1 MTQRFTGTSAD
12 DPAVEIIGAG
22 GSAKPALSVSGGL
35 AQKGGNVG
43 FFGSIPVAQPT
54 AYTQTFAT
62 ADRTIDAYTADAE
75 TSVYTGDAGG
85 VATVSAAANV
95 AKLADLNAL
104 RVAYENLR
112 ALTEDT
118 TKALNAVIDDLQSL
132 GLLQ

>member
-1 MTQRFTGTSAD
+1 MTQRFA
-12 DPAVEIIGAG
+12 AIEVVAAG
-22 GSAKPALSVSGGL
+22 GSTEPALSVSGGM
-35 AQKGGNVG
+35 AQKGGTCG
-43 FFGSIPVAQPT
+43 FFGKTPAAQPA

-85 VATVSAAANV
+85 VATISAAANV

-132 GLLQ
+132 GLLR

>member
-1 MTQRFTGTSAD
+1 VPRFRGIRTD
-12 DPAVEIIGAG
+12 EPAVEIVALSGAT
-22 GSAKPALSVSGGL
+22 KPALSISGGL
-35 AQKGGNVG
+35 AQLGGDVG
-43 FFGSIPVAQPT
+43 FFGQTPVAQP
-54 AYTQTFAT
+54 AVYTQTFAT